1 MFQVEVK
8 DEAGRM
14 KVLEQ
19 PFSLDGTRM
28 SYQIMAR
35 ILLMTNATAVVSS
48 FIQYLVLHSQ
58 RFITVLRLHCV
69 VSV

>member
-8 DEAGRM
+8 DEAGRI

-48 FIQYLVLHSQ
+48 FIS
-58 RFITVLRLHCV
+58 REKT
-69 VSV
+69 